1 MTYIV
6 NFTKVKWKIG
16 NRSEQFNAETLF
28 PMGKCVPT
36 VILIRSEQF
45 KAYFPFFIIERVF
58 SI

>member
-16 NRSEQFNAETLF
+16 DRLEQFNAEPLF

-36 VILIRSEQF
+36 VILIRLEHLIVQNKKLKF
-45 KAYFPFFIIERVF
+45 KT
-58 SI
+58 